1 MASRQRAGRLGQKHR
16 APLKNRPHRPIHP
29 AGSVQ
34 QEDPAVGR
42 RERDGEDRRLRAM
55 DRRHRSGVALA
66 AAVSRSA
73 ETTLWFDPSLR
84 TAAELLAERAAGAG
98 DRHVA

>member
-1 MASRQRAGRLGQKHR
+1 MASRRRAGRLGQKHR

-42 RERDGEDRRLRAM
+42 RERDGEIRRLSLRN
-55 DRRHRSGVALA
+55 RGHRSAVALA
-66 AAVSRSA
+66 SAPRPA

-84 TAAELLAERAAGAG
+84 TAAELLAERAAGAEE
-98 DRHVA
+98 RHVA